1 MRRQTDATEPD
12 SLCPQSKGT
21 LLSRPLTP
29 LCSRGKHQ
37 AALTSVTAK
46 TASWLAGVLFW
57 DTQSPEFKLRLF
69 ALNRM
74 PSPVQDLQVAAKIT
88 LEFKLFFKENHLKK
102 EKRKEKGIHPM
113 QRGIIM
119 DSVQVPGHSKAVIC
133 DSHLCD
139 LKHILLR
146 VCWCHLPCSK
156 RSR

>member
-88 LEFKLFFKENHLKK
+88 LEFKLFFKENHRAIYNFNKKVYLK
-102 EKRKEKGIHPM
+102 EGLCA
-113 QRGIIM
+113 II
-119 DSVQVPGHSKAVIC
+119 G
-133 DSHLCD
+133 
-139 LKHILLR
+139 R
-146 VCWCHLPCSK
+146 N
-156 RSR
+156 